1 MTTIRELLNQQ
12 RLTLND
18 FNHYLK
24 NINDIKQSI
33 ADPKKNSLHQ
43 SYASLLLTGPSG
55 SGKSTLLD
63 LVISKYPHE
72 KLMISPT
79 NYTNLAGLKI
89 KVKHFMTYTSITS
102 FFNPNPKIVVFEDA
116 DILLTLDKMVSG
128 YLMDLVANKSD
139 KLGFFVTIP
148 ICIVMNSFQD
158 KKIVEFKEKCTK
170 HTHLSKLNFKQCF
183 QIVNRLLDK
192 LSDTES
198 MKYDAVDYEKL
209 TKLIRNSQNDLRVVL
224 NHLDEVFTESLT
236 GCDTLKKTR
245 FVDWNTNDVTK
256 YILSNRLNTLD
267 IYDVLSHESYVISC
281 LVHENFP
288 KILKPSNLS
297 NVEQLRTMQRV
308 NKSFIDADMMNR
320 GAFEHNSSELWDLS
334 NFYKVAATNYHL
346 TEHKNEH
353 TKIVNVDFSQLI
365 NKHSLALN
373 FHKKLIRMELRLSST
388 RCDFFPCMLYY
399 TYVLKHR
406 CNKTNVNDYLDK
418 NNADIL
424 ARYLSDYDASLKF
437 ILSKLRKYLKDT

>member
-1 MTTIRELLNQQ
+1 MTLAHELTTQQ
-12 RLTLND
+12 QLTLDD

-24 NINDIKQSI
+24 NINDIKQCI
-33 ADPKKNSLHQ
+33 ADPKKNALHQ

-72 KLMISPT
+72 KLLISPT
-79 NYTNLAGLKI
+79 NYTNLAGLKT
-89 KVKHFMTYTSITS
+89 KVKHFLTCTSITS
-102 FFNPNPKIVVFEDA
+102 FFNPNPKIIVFEDV
-116 DILLTLDKMVSG
+116 DILFTLDKMVSG
-128 YLMDLVANKSD
+128 YLMDLAANKID
-139 KLGFFVTIP
+139 KLGFSVTIP

-158 KKIVEFKEKCTK
+158 KKLAEFKEKCTK

-192 LSDTES
+192 WADSNPT
-198 MKYDAVDYEKL
+198 KYETVDYETL

-224 NHLDEVFTESLT
+224 NHIDEIFTKSLP
-236 GCDTLKKTR
+236 GCDVLKKTR
-245 FVDWNTNDVTK
+245 FMDWNINDVTK
-256 YILSNRLNTLD
+256 HILLNRLNTSD

-288 KILKPSNLS
+288 KVLKSGNLS
-297 NVEQLRTMQRV
+297 SIEQLRTMQRV
-308 NKSFIDADMMNR
+308 NKGFMDADVMNKCS
-320 GAFEHNSSELWDLS
+320 FEHNSSELWDLS

-346 TEHKNEH
+346 TEPKNED
-353 TKIVNVDFSQLI
+353 TKITTIDFSQLI

-373 FHKKLIRMELRLSST
+373 FHKKIIRMELRLSLN

-399 TYVLKHR
+399 AYVLKHR
-406 CNKTNVNDYLDK
+406 CNKTNINNYLDK
-418 NNADIL
+418 NDADMV
-424 ARYLSDYDASLKF
+424 ARYSSDYDASLKI
-437 ILSKLRKYLKDT
+437 ILTKLRKYLKDT